1 MKSIITLFAFL
12 FSTGLS
18 AQTSQTLFDDG
29 WTFCQD
35 GKTIS
40 VNLPH
45 DWDIYT
51 APNPESGATGTGGG
65 WYAAGKGEYRKKF
78 ATPKGEIVKLH
89 FEGVYQKA
97 EIFVNGQKAGQ
108 HGYGYTP
115 FTIDVTPYLF
125 KGKRQNEVVVKVNN
139 SEQPNCRWYS
149 GSGIYRHVW
158 LETMP
163 ALHIAENG
171 VFVTTPKIEANKATV
186 NVEVT
191 VQNEGNSEQ
200 QSIVEVEGQQK
211 TVLLKAGESKKVD
224 FSYTISNPHLWSP
237 DDPYL
242 YTANVKLSTLNSQLS
257 TKYGIRSFSF
267 DAEKGFVLNG
277 KPMVLNGACVHHDDG
292 VLGAMAFDAAEI
304 RKVKLMKEAGFN
316 LIRTSHNPTTRAFLD
331 ACDSIGMLVIGEAF
345 DGWRTAK
352 LKYDYSTMID
362 SCYREDIH
370 AMVMRDRNHP
380 SIISWSLGNEV
391 IERKELRVVHTARL
405 LKKAVL
411 EIDDTRPIT
420 EALCAWDRDWEIYD
434 PHFEVLDIG
443 GYNYMIFKHGSDH
456 QRDPKRVMWQTESYP
471 RDAFRNWAT
480 VNDHPYV
487 VGDMVWTGL
496 DYLGESG
503 IGRYYYEGER
513 PGESFAEGGQPDWHG
528 AYCGDVDITGW
539 RKPISHYREMLWD
552 VKGQWSKA
560 NGLYMAV
567 KEPNGY
573 RGNIKETMW
582 SVWPTWESWNWTG
595 STDYKGEAV
604 PSWEGKPID
613 VEVYTKAPEVKL
625 YLNDKLVGTKQVSRD
640 TQFKAVFSIPYEVG
654 VLRAEADGKNVT
666 LATAGEPARLRLTAD
681 RNVIAA
687 GGQDLAYI
695 TVEVVDKDGCVCP
708 DAAIPC
714 EAIVEGQGKMMA
726 FATADLKDR
735 EPKTSPSVTT
745 WKGRA
750 LLVVRSSL
758 SKGKAQVTIKSSL
771 PTATMTIKTK

>member
-12 FSTGLS
+12 FSTGLA

-29 WTFCQD
+29 WTFSQD

-97 EIFVNGQKAGQ
+97 EVYVNGQKAGQ

-163 ALHIAENG
+163 ALHISENG

-370 AMVMRDRNHP
+370 AMVLRDRNHP
-380 SIISWSLGNEV
+380 CIISWSLGNEV

-480 VNDHPYV
+480 VNDNPYV